1 MGVGVTEMKKSA
13 TKTKTSRKASPAPA
27 DMMDIYMKQARTK
40 NVLTR
45 EEEADLVAEA
55 AAGNEKARGDLVS
68 ANLRF
73 VVKIAHEY
81 RGYKIP
87 IGDLVQEGN
96 IGLLQAVKKY
106 DPGKGCR
113 LISYAVFWIRSAI
126 QEYIM
131 RNWSMVKIGT
141 TAAERRLFYRVK
153 TLSGQDNLG
162 VDEKYER
169 FEELAEKV
177 GASTS
182 DVVTLSQRVSR
193 RDSSLDLPVRHDS
206 TMTRAMFISDE
217 APGVES
223 LLASKQIQTKAES
236 LVSHAAAQLNDREK
250 EILKSRLLGE
260 DKAPLREL
268 AEKFQISKERVRQIE
283 TRIKEKIAHF
293 VESQGA
299 AGQFREQY

>member
-1 MGVGVTEMKKSA
+1 MTG
-13 TKTKTSRKASPAPA
+13 KTKDKKNSRAITTPSL
-27 DMMDIYMKQARTK
+27 DTMDIYMKQARQK
-40 NVLTR
+40 DVLTR
-45 EEEADLVAEA
+45 EQEADLVALA
-55 AAGNEKARGDLVS
+55 AAGNEQARRDLVA

-81 RGYKIP
+81 RGYKVP

-96 IGLLQAVKKY
+96 IGLLQAVNKY
-106 DPGKGCR
+106 DPSKGCR

-153 TLSGQDNLG
+153 TLSGQDALEPE
-162 VDEKYER
+162 EKYER
-169 FEELAEKV
+169 FEELANKV
-177 GASTS
+177 GASTD
-182 DVVTLSQRVSR
+182 DVLTLSQRVSR

-206 TMTRAMFISDE
+206 SMTRAMFISDD
-217 APGVES
+217 AP
-223 LLASKQIQTKAES
+223 AIDTMMADHQTRSTAET
-236 LVSHAAAQLNDREK
+236 LVGGAAEELNDRER
-250 EILKSRLLGE
+250 EILQARLLGE

-283 TRIKEKIAHF
+283 ARIKEKIAFF

-299 AGQFREQY
+299 AAQFREQY

>member
-1 MGVGVTEMKKSA
+1 MTKQAVKK
-13 TKTKTSRKASPAPA
+13 KKTSRPVTTPSL
-27 DMMDIYMKQARTK
+27 DTMDIYMKQARQK
-40 NVLTR
+40 DVLTR
-45 EEEADLVAEA
+45 EQEADMVALA
-55 AAGNEKARGDLVS
+55 AAGNEQARRDLVA

-81 RGYKIP
+81 RGYKVP

-96 IGLLQAVKKY
+96 IGLLQAVNKY
-106 DPGKGCR
+106 DPSKGCR

-153 TLSGQDNLG
+153 TLSGQDTLEPE
-162 VDEKYER
+162 EKYER
-169 FEELAEKV
+169 FEELANKV

-182 DVVTLSQRVSR
+182 DVLTLSQRVSR

-206 TMTRAMFISDE
+206 TMTRAMFISDD
-217 APGVES
+217 APAIDS
-223 LLASKQIQTKAES
+223 LLEERQTRSAAET
-236 LVSHAAAQLNDREK
+236 LVGNAAQELNDRER
-250 EILKSRLLGE
+250 EILNARLLGE

-268 AEKFQISKERVRQIE
+268 AEKFKISKERVRQIE
-283 TRIKEKIAHF
+283 SRIKEKIAVF

>member
-1 MGVGVTEMKKSA
+1 MEKSA
-13 TKTKTSRKASPAPA
+13 TKTKATRKNAASTT
-27 DMMDIYMKQARTK
+27 DMMDIYMEQARTK

-45 EEEADLVAEA
+45 EEEAELVAQAATGDEQARRDLVA
-55 AAGNEKARGDLVS
+55 

-96 IGLLQAVKKY
+96 IGLLQAVNKY

-162 VDEKYER
+162 AEEKYGR

-177 GASTS
+177 GASTA

-217 APGVES
+217 APSIDS
-223 LLASKQIQTKAES
+223 LLATKQTQTKAQT
-236 LVSHAAAQLNDREK
+236 LVSSAAEQLNDRER
-250 EILKSRLLGE
+250 EILQSRLLGE

-283 TRIKEKIAHF
+283 TRIKEKIAIF
-293 VESQGA
+293 VENQGA
-299 AGQFREQY
+299 AAQFREQY

>member
-1 MGVGVTEMKKSA
+1 MEKSA
-13 TKTKTSRKASPAPA
+13 TKTKATRKNAASAT

-45 EEEADLVAEA
+45 EEEAELVAQAATGDEQARRDLVA
-55 AAGNEKARGDLVS
+55 

-96 IGLLQAVKKY
+96 IGLLQAVNKY

-162 VDEKYER
+162 AEEKYGR
-169 FEELAEKV
+169 FEELPKKWV
-177 GASTS
+177 LLQLM
-182 DVVTLSQRVSR
+182 LS
-193 RDSSLDLPVRHDS
+193 H
-206 TMTRAMFISDE
+206 
-217 APGVES
+217 
-223 LLASKQIQTKAES
+223 
-236 LVSHAAAQLNDREK
+236 
-250 EILKSRLLGE
+250 
-260 DKAPLREL
+260 
-268 AEKFQISKERVRQIE
+268 
-283 TRIKEKIAHF
+283 
-293 VESQGA
+293 
-299 AGQFREQY
+299 

>member
-1 MGVGVTEMKKSA
+1 MKKSA
-13 TKTKTSRKASPAPA
+13 TKTKATRKSTASTT

-40 NVLTR
+40 SVLSR
-45 EEEADLVAEA
+45 EEEAELVAQA
-55 AAGNEKARGDLVS
+55 ATGDDQARGDLVA

-153 TLSGQDNLG
+153 TLSGQDNL
-162 VDEKYER
+162 DADQKYER

-177 GASTS
+177 GASAA

-193 RDSSLDLPVRHDS
+193 RDSSLDVPVRHDS
-206 TMTRAMFISDE
+206 TMTRGMFISDDTLDVDTMIAKKE
-217 APGVES
+217 T
-223 LLASKQIQTKAES
+223 QNKAQS
-236 LVSHAAAQLNDREK
+236 LVSTAAAQLNDREK
-250 EILKSRLLGE
+250 EILQSRLLGE

-283 TRIKEKIAHF
+283 TRIKEKIAIF

>member
-1 MGVGVTEMKKSA
+1 MKKSA
-13 TKTKTSRKASPAPA
+13 TKTKATRKTTAAPT

-40 NVLTR
+40 PVLTR
-45 EEEADLVAEA
+45 EEEAEVVAQAASGNDQARRDLVT
-55 AAGNEKARGDLVS
+55 

-96 IGLLQAVKKY
+96 IGLLQAVNKY

-162 VDEKYER
+162 PEEKYER

-177 GASTS
+177 GASTE
-182 DVVTLSQRVSR
+182 DVLKLSQRVSR
-193 RDSSLDLPVRHDS
+193 RDSSLDVPVRQDS
-206 TMTRAMFISDE
+206 TMTRAMFISDGTPSVDALIE
-217 APGVES
+217 T
-223 LLASKQIQTKAES
+223 KQTQSTAKS
-236 LVSHAAAQLNDREK
+236 LVNTAAAQLNDREI

-283 TRIKEKIAHF
+283 TRIKEKIAIF

-299 AGQFREQY
+299 ATQFREQY

>member
-1 MGVGVTEMKKSA
+1 MKKAGLKSKPSPKEVD
-13 TKTKTSRKASPAPA
+13 KTPE
-27 DMMDIYMKQARTK
+27 MMDIYMKQARTK
-40 NVLTR
+40 DVLTR
-45 EEEADLVAEA
+45 EQDAELVAAA
-55 AAGNEKARGDLVS
+55 AAGSERARGDLVA

-96 IGLLQAVKKY
+96 IGLVQAVNKY
-106 DPGKGCR
+106 DPAKGCR

-153 TLSGQDNLG
+153 TVAGQDNLDA
-162 VDEKYER
+162 DEKYER
-169 FEELAEKV
+169 FGELADKV
-177 GASTS
+177 GATTA
-182 DVVTLSQRVSR
+182 DVVALSQRVAR
-193 RDSSLDLPVRHDS
+193 RDSSLDVPIRNDS
-206 TMTRAMFISDE
+206 SASRGMFLSDDGL
-217 APGVES
+217 APD
-223 LLASKQIQTKAES
+223 LLMANHQVQQKAKS
-236 LVSHAAAQLNDREK
+236 LVKDAAMLLNERER
-250 EILKSRLLGE
+250 EILAARLLGE

-268 AEKFQISKERVRQIE
+268 AEKFHISKERVRQIE
-283 TRIKEKIAHF
+283 SRIKEKIATF
-293 VESQGA
+293 VEKQGA